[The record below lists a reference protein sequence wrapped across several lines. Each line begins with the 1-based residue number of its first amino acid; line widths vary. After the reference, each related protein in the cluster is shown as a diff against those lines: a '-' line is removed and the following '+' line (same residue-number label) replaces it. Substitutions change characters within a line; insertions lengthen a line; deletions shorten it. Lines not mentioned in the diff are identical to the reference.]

1 MKESSLK
8 RQFAAAGAVFRERH
22 AAEVTAQVVG
32 RAAEY
37 AAIRD
42 AVGLTDFH
50 FLYKFRVPAERG
62 LDFLDTVLAG
72 NVPKIRFGRV
82 LHTFMADGDGQLLG
96 DCYVANND
104 EEFIFLCES
113 IAPEPEIHALLQE
126 AGLAQAGAEDLTDT
140 HAMLSLD
147 GFKAWEVVKE
157 VFGADVLGLPYLS
170 IESYPFQGS
179 SVRLIRAGKTSEF
192 GYLLL
197 APQDVAAPL
206 LDALQAAVGQRG
218 GCLCGVDVHDDLRLE
233 GRFFNI
239 QSEGLRVRDPLVL
252 GLQWMIDLA
261 KEKFNGRDALHERR
275 AKGVRR
281 KLVGVAAEPGND
293 ALVTG
298 ARIFHAGGPV
308 GDVVADCH
316 SFVLNRRLALAVFPF
331 ELAYSG
337 LTFNLGAA
345 DGPAV
350 KTISMPPILAKSLTV
365 KLDEM

>member
-1 MKESSLK
+1 MRASSLK
-8 RQFAAAGAVFRERH
+8 RQFATAGAIFRERH
-22 AAEVTAQVVG
+22 GAEVTARVTG
-32 RAAEY
+32 RGAEY

-42 AVGLTDFH
+42 SVGLTDFH

-62 LDFLDTVLAG
+62 LDFLDAVLAG

-82 LHTFMADGDGQLLG
+82 LHTFMADRDGHLLG

-104 EEFIFLCES
+104 EEFVFLCEG
-113 IAPEPEIHALLQE
+113 IAPESELRALLQE
-126 AGLAQAGAEDLTDT
+126 AGLSEAGVEDLTDT

-170 IESYPFQGS
+170 IESYPFQGA

-197 APQDVAAPL
+197 APQDIAAPL
-206 LDALQAAVGQRG
+206 FDALQTAVVQRG
-218 GCLCGVDVHDDLRLE
+218 GCLCGVDIHDDLRLE

-252 GLQWMIDLA
+252 GLQWMIDLG
-261 KEKFNGRDALHERR
+261 KDKFNGRDAIHERR

-281 KLVGVAAEPGND
+281 KLVGVAAQPGND

-298 ARIFHAGGPV
+298 SQIFHAGEPV
-308 GDVVADCH
+308 GEVVADCH
-316 SFVLNRRLALAVFPF
+316 SFMLSRRLALAVFPS

-337 LTFNLGAA
+337 LTFNLGTA

-350 KTISMPPILAKSLTV
+350 KTISMPPILAKSLSV
-365 KLDEM
+365 